1 MLVDSHCHL
10 DHLDLTEREGG
21 LEAVLA
27 DAQARGITQFL
38 SVAVDLVSSEA
49 LVALTAQYSHVYS
62 SVGVH
67 PLQKIDQPVPS
78 VAQLVSLAQ
87 AESVVAIG
95 ETGLDNFYSAE
106 TLLWQR
112 ESFVNHLLAA
122 QQTGKPIII
131 HTRDAREETIALL
144 RAYPL
149 TGGGVMHCFTET
161 WEMAQEAIALGFYI
175 SFSGIVTFNSAADL
189 REVVK
194 KVPLDRLL
202 LKLIHLGWPQ
212 YRTAASKMSHNMSVK
227 LPNASPIYI
236 RLACNHSLKLPRKTS
251 TDCLEYPANSNAQ
264 SHRDTTYGRTP
275 DTGVAIYY

>member
-21 LEAVLA
+21 LDAVLA
-27 DAQARGITQFL
+27 DARAQGITQFL
-38 SVAVDLVSSEA
+38 SVAVDLASSET

-78 VAQLVSLAQ
+78 VQQLVVLAQ
-87 AESVVAIG
+87 SEGVVAIG

-106 TLLWQR
+106 TLQWQR

-144 RAYPL
+144 RDYPL
-149 TGGGVMHCFTET
+149 TSGGVMHCFTET
-161 WEMAQEAIALGFYI
+161 WEMAEAAIELGFYI
-175 SFSGIVTFNSAADL
+175 SFSGIVTFNSASDL

-194 KVPLDRLL
+194 KVPLDRILVETDSPWL
-202 LKLIHLGWPQ
+202 APVPHRGKQNEPQ
-212 YRTAASKMSHNMSVK
+212 YVREVAQCVADLHQISLQALAEITTQNFH
-227 LPNASPIYI
+227 
-236 RLACNHSLKLPRKTS
+236 RLFKIPSQ
-251 TDCLEYPANSNAQ
+251 Y
-264 SHRDTTYGRTP
+264 
-275 DTGVAIYY
+275 